1 MTPSRWKQIEELY
14 HAALEHEAGERAAFL
29 ARACDGDADLR
40 GEVESLLEQNSQN
53 GALDR
58 PAFEGAQSLLDPS
71 VTRITAGTLLGPYRV
86 EGPLGAG
93 GMGEVYRAKDTKLD
107 REVAIKVLPWAL
119 ATDPERL
126 ARFGREAKVL
136 ASLNHHNIAQ
146 IYGIEE
152 SSGIRALVMELVPG
166 KTLQGPLPIATA
178 LDYARQIADA
188 LEAAHEKGIIH
199 RDLKPA
205 NIMITPA
212 GVVKVLDFGLAAITQ
227 NSAASAVDPDNS
239 PTLTMATQA
248 GMIMGTAAYMS
259 PEQASGKP
267 VDRRADIWSYGAVLW
282 EMLTGRRLFGGETV
296 SHTLANV
303 LNSGIDFN
311 QLPSQTPPAIRQLLR
326 RCLDR
331 DVKNRLQWIGE
342 ARIAIHDKTELPEGP
357 RARSGWLWPA
367 IVAVLTLPV
376 MALGYFAYRH
386 YVEEPP
392 RMERFSLLTPENVSF
407 NVSGTLPVVSPDGHS
422 VAFAA
427 SSGGQWALWLRD
439 LDGLN
444 ARMLPGTAGA
454 FSPFWSPDSRSVGF
468 AAEGQLKRIDVTGG
482 PARALCE
489 APLIRGGT
497 WSQDDV
503 IVYGTGQGG
512 LFRVPASGG
521 APVALTAL
529 DPAGRENNHRAPW
542 FLPDGKHFLYTARSL
557 DSTRTRVYV
566 DSIDAKPS
574 SQTRREVIA
583 ADSNAVYVPSI
594 RSGLGFSEE
603 GYLLF
608 VREHTLMA
616 QRFDPAQA
624 KTTGDAVPL
633 AEPVDYVPNVSQGFF
648 SSSRNG
654 TLVYTWGAFG
664 AGKKQLTWFDRGGK
678 STGIVGI
685 PAATRIVRLSPDGST
700 VAGDRMDTLGLFDIW
715 LHDLSRGT
723 DSRFTFG
730 PVGNQNPVWSPD
742 GMRIAFM
749 SQKYG
754 LGRPYMKAANGVGVE
769 EVLVQ
774 ERRSGTV
781 TDWSRDGRYLIETV
795 FETDTNGDIWV
806 IPLFGDKKTFPY
818 VNTGYSEN
826 VGRLSPNGQWL
837 AYSSDEF
844 KRREIYVGTFPER
857 GGKWQISTNGG
868 TYPVWSRDGREL
880 YFIGADRKLM
890 AVEVKGDGKSFAAS
904 LPKPL
909 FEVAEQGQFDVSKDG
924 RFLIQV
930 PVEQGSAKVPL
941 TVVTNWQAG
950 LKK

>member
-1 MTPSRWKQIEELY
+1 MQPSRWQQIEELY
-14 HAALEHEAGERAAFL
+14 HAALEREAGERAAFL
-29 ARACDGDADLR
+29 ARADPELR
-40 GEVESLLEQNSQN
+40 GEVESLLAQSSQD
-53 GALDR
+53 GVFDR
-58 PAFEGAQSLLDPS
+58 PAFEGAASLLGPNGS
-71 VTRITAGTLLGPYRV
+71 RIAAGTLMGPYRM

-93 GMGEVYRAKDTKLD
+93 GMGEVYRARDTKLD
-107 REVAIKVLPWAL
+107 REVAIKVLPSAL
-119 ATDPERL
+119 SQDPERL

-166 KTLQGPLPIATA
+166 KTLQGPLPMATA

-227 NSAASAVDPDNS
+227 NSAASALDPDNS
-239 PTLTMATQA
+239 PTLTVATQA

-259 PEQASGKP
+259 PEQAAGKP

-303 LNSGIDFN
+303 LNSRIDFN
-311 QLPSQTPPAIRQLLR
+311 QLPPQTPPAIRQLLR

-367 IVAVLTLPV
+367 IAAVSTLTVL
-376 MALGYFAYRH
+376 ALSYVAYRH

-392 RMERFSLLTPENVSF
+392 RVERFSLLTPEDVSF
-407 NVSGTLPVVSPDGHS
+407 NVSGTVPAISPDGRS

-427 SSGGQWALWLRD
+427 SSGGQRALWLRD

-444 ARMLPGTAGA
+444 ARMLPGTTGA
-454 FSPFWSPDSRSVGF
+454 LSPFWSPDSRSVGF
-468 AAEGQLKRIDVTGG
+468 AAEGKLKRIDVMGG
-482 PARALCE
+482 PARALCD

-503 IVYGTGQGG
+503 IVYGTPQGG

-521 APVALTAL
+521 SPVALTAL
-529 DPAGRENNHRAPW
+529 DPAGDENNHRAPW
-542 FLPDGKHFLYTARSL
+542 FLPDGKHFLYTARSV
-557 DSTRTRVYV
+557 DPTRTRVYV

-574 SQTRREVIA
+574 SRTRREVLA
-583 ADSNAVYVPSI
+583 ADSNAIYVPSM

-678 STGIVGI
+678 FTGIVGI
-685 PAATRIVRLSPDGST
+685 PAATVRVRLSPDGST
-700 VAGDRMDTLGLFDIW
+700 VAVDRMDTLGLYDIW
-715 LHDLSRGT
+715 LHDMARGT

-742 GMRIAFM
+742 GSRVAIM

-754 LGRPYMKAANGVGVE
+754 LGRAYVKAANGVGVE
-769 EVLVQ
+769 EFVDQ
-774 ERRSGTV
+774 DPRSGAV
-781 TDWSRDGRYLIETV
+781 TDWSRDGRYLIENV
-795 FETDTNGDIWV
+795 FEPNTSGDIWV
-806 IPLFGDKKTFPY
+806 IPLFGDKETFSY
-818 VNTGYSEN
+818 VNTGYNEYD
-826 VGRLSPNGQWL
+826 GKLSPKGQWL
-837 AYSSDEF
+837 AYVSNETGRNEVF
-844 KRREIYVGTFPER
+844 VQTFPEH

-868 TYPVWSRDGREL
+868 AFPVWSRDGREL

-890 AVEVKGDGKSFAAS
+890 AVEVTGSANSFQAGV
-904 LPKPL
+904 PRQL
-909 FEVAEQGQFDVSKDG
+909 FEVATQGYFDVSKDG

-930 PVEQGSAKVPL
+930 PVMQDSTGVPL
-941 TVVTNWQAG
+941 TVVTNWQAA